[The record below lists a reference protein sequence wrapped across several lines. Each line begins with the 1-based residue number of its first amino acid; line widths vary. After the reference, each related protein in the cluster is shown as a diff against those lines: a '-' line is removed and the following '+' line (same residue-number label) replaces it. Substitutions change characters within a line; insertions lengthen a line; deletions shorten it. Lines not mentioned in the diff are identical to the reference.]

1 MNFCSNC
8 GNEVKEGQA
17 ICLGCGFALQGNS
30 KPTASAAPMLDVVLT
45 DRVEHDVFKMA
56 PAFDGPIGR
65 MEYFK
70 SLAKLF
76 GIGVVL
82 MIVLSV
88 VTQTASAGDPLL
100 AIPMLIIALLSVLV
114 VVQLAVQQI
123 ALTYKR
129 IWDMGVNDKG
139 ARVGWTFG
147 VFVLSMIPLLNLA
160 IFALFFIPG
169 RR

>member
-1 MNFCSNC
+1 MNYCSNC

-30 KPTASAAPMLDVVLT
+30 KPTASAAPMIDVVLT
-45 DRVEHDVFKMA
+45 DRVEHDVFKMM

-70 SLAKLF
+70 SLAKLV
-76 GIGVVL
+76 GISLV
-82 MIVLSV
+82 MTIILSV
-88 VTQTASAGDPLL
+88 VLQVAGSGGLL
-100 AIPMLIIALLSVLV
+100 AIPMLIIALLSVAVFVQLV
-114 VVQLAVQQI
+114 VQQT

-129 IWDMGVNDKG
+129 IWDLGVNDNG
-139 ARVGWTFG
+139 ARVGWTLG
-147 VFVLSMIPLLNLA
+147 VFIITMIPLLNLA
-160 IFALFFIPG
+160 ILALFFIPG

>member
-30 KPTASAAPMLDVVLT
+30 KPTASAAPMIDVVLT
-45 DRVEHDVFKMA
+45 DRVEHDVFKMM

-70 SLAKLF
+70 SLAKLV
-76 GIGVVL
+76 GISLV
-82 MIVLSV
+82 MTIILSV
-88 VTQTASAGDPLL
+88 VLQVAGSGGLL
-100 AIPMLIIALLSVLV
+100 AIPMLIIALLSVAVFVQLV
-114 VVQLAVQQI
+114 VQQT

-129 IWDMGVNDKG
+129 IWDLGVNDNG
-139 ARVGWTFG
+139 ARVGWTLG
-147 VFVLSMIPLLNLA
+147 VFIITMIPLLNLA
-160 IFALFFIPG
+160 ILALFFIPG